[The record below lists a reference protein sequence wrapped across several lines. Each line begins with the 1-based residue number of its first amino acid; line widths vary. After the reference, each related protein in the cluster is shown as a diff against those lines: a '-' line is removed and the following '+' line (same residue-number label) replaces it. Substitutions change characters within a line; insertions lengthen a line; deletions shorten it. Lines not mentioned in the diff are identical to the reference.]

1 MMRVNRVFCYSKD
14 IAKQNGNKLP
24 ILELVLTT
32 IILNLVSLSNLVVAG
47 IIIFFILTAAILI
60 LFSII
65 GLSECLIRSLCSC
78 RFEED

>member
-32 IILNLVSLSNLVVAG
+32 II
-47 IIIFFILTAAILI
+47 FIAAIIALAVTLQDSMALFVIMMFAFMGLI
-60 LFSII
+60 IYFSII
-65 GLSECLIRSLCSC
+65 LGI
-78 RFEED
+78 